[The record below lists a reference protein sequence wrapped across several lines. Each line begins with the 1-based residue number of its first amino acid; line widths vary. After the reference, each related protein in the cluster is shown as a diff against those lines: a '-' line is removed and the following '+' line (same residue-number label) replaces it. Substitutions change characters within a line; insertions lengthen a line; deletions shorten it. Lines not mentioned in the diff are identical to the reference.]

1 MKKIVIISLSFL
13 FVLSSCS
20 LFTSKNEILEL
31 SAKVDSLS
39 LKSDKLA
46 EKNNALEIEI
56 LMLKYKYDSVIST
69 KSRPVSPL
77 LAATKA
83 ITPST
88 AAKAEPVVTKK
99 EDKQCQAITSSGKR
113 CSLTVI
119 EGSKYCSVH
128 KPIYEPDIPQKK

>member
-1 MKKIVIISLSFL
+1 MKNLVIISLSFL
-13 FVLSSCS
+13 FVLGACSQFSSKS
-20 LFTSKNEILEL
+20 EVLEL
-31 SAKVDSLS
+31 SEKVDSLL

-56 LMLKYKYDSVIST
+56 LMLKYKYDSVIS
-69 KSRPVSPL
+69 KQLKPVSPPV
-77 LAATKA
+77 AAGKLT
-83 ITPST
+83 TPQA
-88 AAKAEPVVTKK
+88 AAKTEPVVTKK